1 MNMASRQREWQIQ
14 NPDKT
19 RAHSA
24 FHYAVKTGRIARPA
38 ACSRCKTVGRVEGH
52 HPDYAEP
59 LQVIW
64 LCRNCHA
71 ATRKNKGASAMKR
84 TTLFLT
90 EEQVERLNEMAAYK
104 GLNLAQLVRLY
115 INDGLDRERKPR
127 KVRNP

>member
-1 MNMASRQREWQIQ
+1 
-14 NPDKT
+14 
-19 RAHSA
+19 
-24 FHYAVKTGRIARPA
+24 
-38 ACSRCKTVGRVEGH
+38 
-52 HPDYAEP
+52 
-59 LQVIW
+59 
-64 LCRNCHA
+64 
-71 ATRKNKGASAMKR
+71 MKR